1 MRSKYGTYVLFIMV
15 ACLAGCTGQPSKS
28 AAPAPSSPHAAEQH
42 NVRFELDHSNFSLKQ
57 WKMDG
62 SHLTSAKGKLLLDNQ
77 PVVGSILHASN
88 IKKDIMTG
96 EDGSFELAVDQS
108 MLASTKVNVRSLEK
122 ATVSGKP
129 LAEDMSKDLLAAG
142 AVVNVY
148 YPIRVSKVEDF
159 PQDPS
164 KVQVHGQIVAYNKDV
179 VSYFQVDK
187 YRIGGVVKDA
197 AGNPV
202 QNAVVW
208 FDREQGEGFG
218 KSTPTDENGKYS
230 IFYVP
235 ENEETNLTVTL
246 GATKYTLPEGKVFI
260 MPENTS
266 VEINITLPNEG
277 TIIVD
282 KPPNLV
288 SITSPGAM
296 YTGILAG
303 LDVPED
309 TPYTVT
315 IPNKDGTF
323 VVTVPKQVGEQKPAF
338 FETKLSKFVEKG
350 RPAWGDKLPPNFVK
364 PGPNDPKNITTIF

>member
-1 MRSKYGTYVLFIMV
+1 MRSKYGTYVLFVMAI
-15 ACLAGCTGQPSKS
+15 CFAGCTGQPSKS
-28 AAPAPSSPHAAEQH
+28 AAPAPSSPPVAQQH
-42 NVRFELDHSNFSLKQ
+42 NVRFELDQSSFSLKQ

-62 SHLTSAKGKLLLDNQ
+62 SHLTSTKGKLLLDNQ

-96 EDGSFELAVDQS
+96 DDGSFELAIDQS
-108 MLASTKVNVRSLEK
+108 LLASTKVNVKSLEK

-129 LAEDMSKDLLAAG
+129 LTEEMSKDLLAAG
-142 AVVNVY
+142 ANVKVY
-148 YPIRVSKVEDF
+148 YPIRVSKVEAF
-159 PQDPS
+159 PQDAS

-197 AGNPV
+197 DGNPV

-208 FDREQGEGFG
+208 FDRESGEGFG

-230 IFYVP
+230 IYYVP

-246 GATKYTLPEGKVFI
+246 GTIKYTLPEGKVFI

-266 VEINITLPNEG
+266 VEINITLPKEG
-277 TIIVD
+277 TIIED

-315 IPNKDGTF
+315 IPDKDGSF
-323 VVTVPKQVGEQKPAF
+323 VVTVPKQVWEQKPAF
-338 FETKLSKFVEKG
+338 FETNLSKFVEVG
-350 RPAWGDKLPPNFVK
+350 SFTWGKTLPPNFVK
-364 PGPNDPKNITTIF
+364 PGPNDPKIITTI